1 MACLSSA
8 KFSMMADV
16 IKESGSPD
24 SPDGYWEYVQDP
36 DSGAIIRKWISETST
51 ITVMCLA
58 KAAITTGIRAA
69 ENLSETY
76 ENADWVR
83 LSTGFYENISLRD
96 KVTNIRSA
104 QGIPLWTERDSDGN
118 PPTIFDVVRISPVVD
133 AFGGVLESLVLLKRA
148 DTQ

>member
-16 IKESGSPD
+16 VKEGGSPD
-24 SPDGYWEYVQDP
+24 SPGGEWIIIQDP
-36 DSGAIIRKWISETST
+36 DSGAIIREWVSETST

-58 KAAITTGIRAA
+58 KAAITTGIRGA

-83 LSTGFYENISLRD
+83 MSTGFHENISLRD
-96 KVTNIRSA
+96 KVTNIRST
-104 QGIPLWTERDSDGN
+104 QGIPLWTERDVTDN

-133 AFGGVLESLVLLKRA
+133 AFGGVLEALVLLKRA